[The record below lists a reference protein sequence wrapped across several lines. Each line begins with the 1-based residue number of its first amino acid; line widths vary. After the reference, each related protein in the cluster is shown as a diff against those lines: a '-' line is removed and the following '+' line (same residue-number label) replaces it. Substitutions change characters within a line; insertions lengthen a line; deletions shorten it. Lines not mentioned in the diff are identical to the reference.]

1 MQRPITPNPYK
12 ARLAALGLTQASIL
26 PNIRLVTGMCINA
39 GQLCNALSGVG
50 VQPKHQRIR
59 EAVESLLT
67 ELESKQK
74 EEKAV

>member
-1 MQRPITPNPYK
+1 MDDRQQKLLAMLAQMQQTDGAPDNRD
-12 ARLAALGLTQASIL
+12 ALLRFAAAQMDDDG
-26 PNIRLVTGMCINA
+26 RR
-39 GQLCNALSGVG
+39 QLREVM
-50 VQPKHQRIR
+50 RDR